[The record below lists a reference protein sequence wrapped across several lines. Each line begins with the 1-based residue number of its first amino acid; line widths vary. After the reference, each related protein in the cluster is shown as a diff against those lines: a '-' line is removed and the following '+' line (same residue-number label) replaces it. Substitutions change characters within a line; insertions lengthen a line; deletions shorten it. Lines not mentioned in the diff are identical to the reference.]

1 MKGKQG
7 MKRRKLR
14 LHSTGLCLG
23 IFLPKAG
30 ASTVLDGRGEG
41 RGENHT
47 QMQAAEVFRC
57 QVDPV
62 PPGPRDKHPP
72 VSPLES
78 FF

>member
-1 MKGKQG
+1 M
-7 MKRRKLR
+7 
-14 LHSTGLCLG
+14 
-23 IFLPKAG
+23 
-30 ASTVLDGRGEG
+30 LDGRNGD

-47 QMQAAEVFRC
+47 QMQTAEVFRC

-72 VSPLES
+72 MAPLES